1 MKLYPCQV
9 SDNAEKPPELCFY
22 SYQVTSV
29 LFGAPR
35 VSTLNYVA
43 MLQLCSSVLQKGDF
57 Y

>member
-9 SDNAEKPPELCFY
+9 SDNAEKSLELCFY
-22 SYQVTSV
+22 SYQMTSV
-29 LFGAPR
+29 LFGALR
-35 VSTLNYVA
+35 VSTLNYIA